1 MEDRKDKL
9 QRKIISLKEKL
20 RDKYLD
26 EYEKEK
32 YDDLDKVALWVFK
45 KHRDDKEIT
54 NQLNEALR
62 NLTIHLMDYS
72 NK

>member
-32 YDDLDKVALWVFK
+32 YDDLDKVAL
-45 KHRDDKEIT
+45 
-54 NQLNEALR
+54 
-62 NLTIHLMDYS
+62 
-72 NK
+72 